1 MKKLLKGLLAAI
13 IILACVIAVLWG
25 REIKTVASVHQVG
38 DNRYLYEMTYS
49 APYDL
54 TRLVAADIDG
64 NKELVSY
71 VIGTVAK
78 GLPIKLNADTGNT
91 AAAMTGSDD
100 VTASAAGDS
109 STADS
114 KSSGAHGCGLKSS
127 PCRGTEGVEK
137 PGAVVE
143 DHCTS
148 FQAKNADCDGWIYGR
163 NYDFFKSPT
172 LVLHSKPSKGYKS
185 LAVCDLSHLGYK
197 LDKLPVDLK
206 SKIMCIAAIYAPMDG
221 INEKGLCTSIMALPK
236 QPAQQNT
243 GKHIAGT
250 SILMRLWLDNCA
262 TVEDA
267 LALLDKV
274 DVRHDVEAGSGYHYM
289 VADAGGDCAVVEFDP
304 NDGWK
309 TMITRKA
316 ADASYMHVTNH
327 LLDPKYYTTEPDP
340 VVGNPHSKS
349 WWRYE
354 TVAAYMAAHNGGVLT
369 LDEAQECLAEVH
381 WKDLLWD
388 NGLVEDTQYSNV
400 YDQQALTLRMR
411 PWNDYET
418 TYDFAL

>member
-38 DNRYLYEMTYS
+38 DNQYLYEMNYS

-54 TRLVAADIDG
+54 SKLVAADIDG
-64 NKELVSY
+64 NKALVSY

-100 VTASAAGDS
+100 ATASAAGDS
-109 STADS
+109 ST
-114 KSSGAHGCGLKSS
+114 
-127 PCRGTEGVEK
+127 VEK
-137 PGAVVE
+137 PGAVIE

-172 LVLHSKPSKGYKS
+172 LVVHSKPSKGYKS

>member
-1 MKKLLKGLLAAI
+1 MKKFLKGLLAAI
-13 IILACVIAVLWG
+13 IILACIIAVLWG

-38 DNRYLYEMTYS
+38 DNEYLYEMTYS

-54 TRLVAADIDG
+54 EKLVAADIDG
-64 NKELVSY
+64 NKALVSY

-91 AAAMTGSDD
+91 AAAMTSSDD
-100 VTASAAGDS
+100 VAAS
-109 STADS
+109 
-114 KSSGAHGCGLKSS
+114 
-127 PCRGTEGVEK
+127 
-137 PGAVVE
+137 GAVVE

-148 FQAKNADCDGWIYGR
+148 FQAKNADCEGWIYGR

-172 LVLHSKPSKGYKS
+172 LVVHSKPAKGYKS

-197 LDKLPVDLK
+197 LDNLPVDLK

-221 INEKGLCTSIMALPK
+221 INSKGLCTSIMALPK
-236 QPAQQNT
+236 QPAQQST

-262 TVEDA
+262 TVDEA
-267 LALLDKV
+267 LALLDQV

-309 TMITRKA
+309 TMVTRKA
-316 ADASYMHVTNH
+316 ADAPYMHVTNH

-354 TVAAYMAAHNGGVLT
+354 TVAAFMAAHNGGVLT

-411 PWNDYET
+411 PWNDYDM